1 MVEDLSTR
9 AKSLPIYLQIRQE
22 IEQRIMRGAYA
33 PGTMLPSENELA
45 AEFGTTRLTVRNA
58 VNDLVVQGVIRRLQ
72 GKGAFVAMLPDADD
86 TPTSGSFRKMARERG
101 MTAEVRVLARGR
113 RLAGDYY
120 AWVLGIEPDDVLY
133 SLRRLNSLDGE
144 PVSIENTVIPL
155 KLFDGIEAVDI
166 QAFSLYETYGLL
178 GHEAV
183 CAQEKLGVIELTAR
197 DAGLLH
203 VEAGTPA
210 LVVEC
215 VSYDAQGQAIEYA
228 RSLSPARHAEY
239 RYRY

>member
-1 MVEDLSTR
+1 MAEDLS
-9 AKSLPIYLQIRQE
+9 ASVKNMPIYLQIRQE
-22 IEQRIMRGAYA
+22 IERRIMQGAYA

-58 VNDLVVQGVIRRLQ
+58 VNDLVVRGVIRRLQ

-101 MTAEVRVLARGR
+101 MTAEVRVLMRGR

-133 SLRRLNSLDGE
+133 SLRRLNSFDGE

-203 VEAGTPA
+203 VDAGTPA